1 MISSNANL
9 TRDRPLSLAL
19 PVVASTAALAFLII
33 SSTSASPMWCDAKN
47 TTFGVIGRWRNK
59 KNPEDVV
66 ENSTNNATSV
76 SSTSPYDYNNA
87 IYHELGVR
95 LPHNATKVLKPG
107 FGIEFPLARWSWKI
121 HGKLL
126 PLLHI
131 FDYGRPDDV
140 FVNLR
145 VLWCKLLISLDPRSV
160 AYEGRMASR
169 QRIRQN
175 EKNSCQNS
183 NTCIYDTGYN
193 MYLYSTYRMLPPYS
207 IKWALRYL
215 GLWRLFPRWMHANIE
230 LRIVYLQT
238 ALEKV
243 LASRQKAGDVSID
256 AERICVV
263 ILGGGYDPR
272 GARLSAKV
280 ERVYELD
287 LPVVVDSKRQLL
299 LRAGFDVIDNRNNTH
314 SDGND
319 CDPASDG
326 RRKGVRLEGVDLN
339 DDVAVDGVLDKIRQE
354 LISDASA
361 LSTGKCQWHVV
372 LVSEAVL
379 LYVDTGKAERILTG
393 VSERF
398 RSETCKDNQDNC
410 FSGASFVFAD
420 RLLPRKTS
428 TNGTAKTAAR
438 GRMSLP
444 LSPDLIES
452 EESEVRR
459 WLRDNGWELND
470 LFLKPGATRHLGIA
484 TTVSAN

>member
-1 MISSNANL
+1 MISSNTNL

-19 PVVASTAALAFLII
+19 PVLASTAALAFLLI
-33 SSTSASPMWCDAKN
+33 SSTSASSLWCDAKN
-47 TTFGVIGRWRNK
+47 TTAGAIGRWRNRK
-59 KNPEDVV
+59 IPEDAV
-66 ENSTNNATSV
+66 ENSADNATTA
-76 SSTSPYDYNNA
+76 STAAPYDYNNA

-126 PLLHI
+126 PLLH
-131 FDYGRPDDV
+131 FFEQGRPDDV

-169 QRIRQN
+169 HRIWQN
-175 EKNSCQNS
+175 EKNACSDS
-183 NTCIYDTGYN
+183 NTCNNDTGDN
-193 MYLYSTYRMLPPYS
+193 MYLYSIYRMLPPYS

-230 LRIVYLQT
+230 LRIVYLGT

-243 LASRQKAGDVSID
+243 LASRQKDDDVSID
-256 AERICVV
+256 EERICVI

-272 GARLSAKV
+272 GARLSANV

-287 LPVVVDSKRQLL
+287 LPVVVDSKRRLL
-299 LRAGFDVIDNRNNTH
+299 LRAGFDVIDNQNDIH
-314 SDGND
+314 GGAND
-319 CDPASDG
+319 CDLVSDN

-339 DDVAVDGVLDKIRQE
+339 DDIAVDRVLDKIRQE
-354 LISDASA
+354 LISDAST
-361 LSTGKCQWHVV
+361 LSTGKSRWHVV

-379 LYVDTGKAERILTG
+379 LYVDTGKAERILEG

-398 RSETCKDNQDNC
+398 RAEICKNTQDTC

-420 RLLPRKTS
+420 RLLRRNTS
-428 TNGTAKTAAR
+428 KNGTAKTAAR

-444 LSPDLIES
+444 FSLDLIEI

-459 WLRDNGWELND
+459 WLRENEWELNE
-470 LFLKPGATRHLGIA
+470 LLLKPGATRHLGIA

>member
-9 TRDRPLSLAL
+9 TRDRPFSLAL
-19 PVVASTAALAFLII
+19 PVVASTAALAFLLI
-33 SSTSASPMWCDAKN
+33 SSTSASSLWCDAKN
-47 TTFGVIGRWRNK
+47 TTADVIGRWRNR
-59 KNPEDVV
+59 KNPENAV
-66 ENSTNNATSV
+66 ENSTNNAIAASNTA
-76 SSTSPYDYNNA
+76 PYDYNSA

-95 LPHNATKVLKPG
+95 LPHNSTKVLKPG

-126 PLLHI
+126 PLLHF
-131 FDYGRPDDV
+131 FDHGRPDDV

-145 VLWCKLLISLDPRSV
+145 VLWCKLLISLDPKSI

-169 QRIRQN
+169 QSKQQN
-175 EKNSCQNS
+175 EANSCQGGKPCTNA
-183 NTCIYDTGYN
+183 NANN
-193 MYLYSTYRMLPPYS
+193 MHLYSTYRMLPPYS

-243 LASRQKAGDVSID
+243 LVSRKKGDDGNFGID
-256 AERICVV
+256 TERICVI

-272 GARLSAKV
+272 GAKLSANV

-287 LPVVVDSKRQLL
+287 LPVVIDSKRQLL
-299 LRAGFDVIDNRNNTH
+299 LRAGFDVIDNRNDTH
-314 SDGND
+314 GDDNGSDD
-319 CDPASDG
+319 

-339 DDVAVDGVLDKIRQE
+339 DDIAVDGVLDKIRQE
-354 LISDASA
+354 LIADTSA
-361 LSTGKCQWHVV
+361 LSTGKSRWHVV
-372 LVSEAVL
+372 LISEAVL
-379 LYVDTGKAERILTG
+379 LYVDTGKAEQILEG

-398 RSETCKDNQDNC
+398 RAEICEDNQDTYFN
-410 FSGASFVFAD
+410 GASFVFAD
-420 RLLPRKTS
+420 RLLRRNTS

-444 LSPDLIES
+444 LSPDLIEI
-452 EESEVRR
+452 EESEVRK
-459 WLRDNGWELND
+459 WLRENGWELNE
-470 LFLKPGATRHLGIA
+470 LLLKPGATRHLGIA